1 MTSEAQFTYGGYW
14 ARHWTAE
21 DREDAARVVQVCQEE
36 YGLEFNPAGDDED
49 AVEIERF
56 FHSPGK
62 GEFLVIEE
70 AATGDLVGTG
80 GFYERKPLEYE
91 CSEVRNAVEIR
102 KIYLLPRCR
111 GKGLGRALLKVSC
124 VAFLFVCERPR

>member
-1 MTSEAQFTYGGYW
+1 MSKETQFTYGGYW

-36 YGLEFNPAGDDED
+36 YGLEFNPAGDQID

-56 FHSPGK
+56 YHNPDSK
-62 GEFLVIEE
+62 GEFLVIVE

-80 GFYERKPLEYE
+80 GFYEVE
-91 CSEVRNAVEIR
+91 CSEAQKAAEIR
-102 KIYLLPRCR
+102 RIYLLPQCR
-111 GKGLGRALLKVSC
+111 GKGLGRALLKVN
-124 VAFLFVCERPR
+124 LLQLHKLEIRR